1 MTIIEKGGA
10 IPPDGL
16 QKFRRNKAMFKKI
29 TSEIKNRIWKYNEK
43 AFPSKC
49 YVCMGDHAQDR
60 FFSSKKAALEF
71 LSNNANKGYN
81 VMMPCKGTGIL

>member
-10 IPPDGL
+10 IPPNGL
-16 QKFRRNKAMFKKI
+16 QKFRRNRTMFKKN

-49 YVCMGDHAQDR
+49 YVCG
-60 FFSSKKAALEF
+60 
-71 LSNNANKGYN
+71 
-81 VMMPCKGTGIL
+81 